1 MCRWFNSAP
10 GHHRSFRSPALLCA
24 TAFCRVVVPAG
35 IGEHVPLSASRG
47 LALAAI
53 NLLMT
58 LRHSSSWDWR
68 DERSDRRRRPYAI
81 TETAMSKTRGTGL
94 LLVRTD
100 INAEVEAESDRWY
113 DKEDIPRLLQVPGFL
128 SAGRC
133 AGRKGGPKIPRHFK
147 NSKIS
152 TRCAVPRGSTSSHIG
167 RRPTGGDRNESGR
180 RTFLRNTFRQI
191 FRLYGPDRSNRGDGS
206 FSAMGRLNV
215 STAIEEEFNAW

>member
-1 MCRWFNSAP
+1 
-10 GHHRSFRSPALLCA
+10 
-24 TAFCRVVVPAG
+24 
-35 IGEHVPLSASRG
+35 
-47 LALAAI
+47 
-53 NLLMT
+53 
-58 LRHSSSWDWR
+58 
-68 DERSDRRRRPYAI
+68 
-81 TETAMSKTRGTGL
+81 MSKTRGTGL
-94 LLVRTD
+94 LMVRTD
-100 INAEVEAESDRWY
+100 IDAEFEAECDRWY

>member
-10 GHHRSFRSPALLCA
+10 GHHRSFRSSALLCA

-133 AGRKGGPKIPRHFK
+133 AGPKGGPKIPRHFK

-167 RRPTGGDRNESGR
+167 RRPTGEIGTSGS
-180 RTFLRNTFRQI
+180 TDLPAQHVSSD
-191 FRLYGPDRSNRGDGS
+191 LSLLCRSNRGDGS
-206 FSAMGRLNV
+206 FSAMGRINV

>member
-1 MCRWFNSAP
+1 
-10 GHHRSFRSPALLCA
+10 
-24 TAFCRVVVPAG
+24 
-35 IGEHVPLSASRG
+35 
-47 LALAAI
+47 
-53 NLLMT
+53 
-58 LRHSSSWDWR
+58 
-68 DERSDRRRRPYAI
+68 
-81 TETAMSKTRGTGL
+81 MSKTRGTGL

-133 AGRKGGPKIPRHFK
+133 AGPKGGPKIPRHFK

-167 RRPTGGDRNESGR
+167 RRPTGEIGTSGS
-180 RTFLRNTFRQI
+180 TDLPAQHVSSD
-191 FRLYGPDRSNRGDGS
+191 LSLLCRSNRGDGS
-206 FSAMGRLNV
+206 FSAMGRINV